1 MGRTRPPDKIS
12 SVFPEFSQKLQVART
27 SYDLTV
33 FVIYRIN
40 LNKFIFPVIRLKD
53 VNLIG
58 QNDWP
63 TESLPAQIVILIH
76 CPLIGHYFEPNFKAV
91 LLFNTNI
98 IGTESVSCLLLLR
111 MAKVIMN

>member
-76 CPLIGHYFEPNFKAV
+76 CPLIGHYLSLTLKQFCYLTPI
-91 LLFNTNI
+91 L
-98 IGTESVSCLLLLR
+98 
-111 MAKVIMN
+111 